1 MSILSRYNSTL
12 LEPIPHGTPE
22 RPLEEMC
29 FPFSKESSCGGTFS
43 LDQHWHPEIEI
54 LYIEEGEFS
63 GEVNLDQGILHP
75 GDFMFAGSQDLHALK
90 GLCEKSLHEALI
102 FHPKVL
108 SFSYGDELQ
117 QTLISPLLS
126 GSITFP
132 HFFKPE
138 DSGYEQ
144 IAPLLLEVFHIAKNQ
159 PENWYIDCKL
169 LLIKILYLMNQ
180 NGVLLPT
187 QSLLSSN
194 ELQKIERY
202 KLLTSYMDDHLSEP
216 ISLDELASLT
226 ATNPGY
232 LCRFFKEISGI
243 SPIQYLINRRIEMA
257 ASLLRESNRSVL
269 EIAMD
274 CGFEN
279 VSYFIRKFKQKKGC
293 TPGEY
298 RN

>member
-1 MSILSRYNSTL
+1 
-12 LEPIPHGTPE
+12 
-22 RPLEEMC
+22 
-29 FPFSKESSCGGTFS
+29 
-43 LDQHWHPEIEI
+43 
-54 LYIEEGEFS
+54 
-63 GEVNLDQGILHP
+63 
-75 GDFMFAGSQDLHALK
+75 
-90 GLCEKSLHEALI
+90 
-102 FHPKVL
+102 
-108 SFSYGDELQ
+108 
-117 QTLISPLLS
+117 
-126 GSITFP
+126 
-132 HFFKPE
+132 
-138 DSGYEQ
+138 
-144 IAPLLLEVFHIAKNQ
+144 
-159 PENWYIDCKL
+159 
-169 LLIKILYLMNQ
+169 MNQ
-180 NGVLLPT
+180 NGILLPT
-187 QSLLSSN
+187 KSLLSSN

-298 RN
+298 RK